1 VQAALPIDLPRLLP
15 GTPLGKLTLVQSQ
28 DRTAAFFRDLPLFHF
43 RSGDRAGLA
52 LTIAQI
58 ADSDLASHI
67 EIANA
72 LGLHRNTVGRVQ
84 QRYVAGGLGALVPAK
99 RGPKGPH
106 KLTPEI
112 LALLQERRDLS
123 STKLS
128 RLIAEQTDTQLSAA
142 YIRQLRGQLP
152 ELQAKL
158 ELATAEQDTIQ
169 PEIARSASAAP
180 QTVQEESPEPEPAS
194 VLAEPLAP
202 EPEPLLS
209 QQVRGRYMGAALYF
223 TALQVLDLVK
233 IAGGCFRIAA
243 SERFGLRATTLSL
256 FFLAL
261 LDLPT
266 VEAAK
271 YLRRREFGALIGTQ
285 RAPAVKTLRR
295 KLAEL
300 VPQGRSVEFGQRLA
314 RRLVEQ
320 SLVATAAL
328 YVDGHMKV
336 YTGKR
341 KLGKTWNTQRR
352 LPLPGFNSFFV
363 GDAGGRP
370 LLFLTEEAGVSLTQA
385 MPEIVEAIRGA
396 LGNRRFTVVFDRGG
410 FDGKL
415 FQWLDGEG
423 VDFITY
429 QVGTAKLEDHAFR
442 RHRARLEGQR
452 CYFELAEDVVKV
464 NRLGPWRRIVV
475 RRPDGYQLP
484 ILTSSRAPAAS
495 IVALADKRWRQEN
508 FFKYM
513 RQHKGLD
520 QIASYQF
527 EEVSGDRQLPNPAR
541 GQLQGQIRSLARELE
556 QQRAALGKAVLQQPD
571 PQQLAQASA
580 AISALQDQLAELRRS
595 LRNAPSHV
603 PADQAPR
610 RDRLKLEQK
619 TILDR
624 FKLTA
629 YQAEQWMLERLL
641 VHYPNH
647 HDAHALLRDFAQLS
661 GDMRFQGGRI
671 QITLDPP
678 DTPSHRQALA
688 ALCAELSQYHAVFPG
703 TDIPVEYHVAV
714 HHSQALP

>member
-1 VQAALPIDLPRLLP
+1 
-15 GTPLGKLTLVQSQ
+15 
-28 DRTAAFFRDLPLFHF
+28 
-43 RSGDRAGLA
+43 
-52 LTIAQI
+52 
-58 ADSDLASHI
+58 
-67 EIANA
+67 
-72 LGLHRNTVGRVQ
+72 
-84 QRYVAGGLGALVPAK
+84 
-99 RGPKGPH
+99 
-106 KLTPEI
+106 
-112 LALLQERRDLS
+112 
-123 STKLS
+123 
-128 RLIAEQTDTQLSAA
+128 
-142 YIRQLRGQLP
+142 
-152 ELQAKL
+152 
-158 ELATAEQDTIQ
+158 
-169 PEIARSASAAP
+169 
-180 QTVQEESPEPEPAS
+180 
-194 VLAEPLAP
+194 
-202 EPEPLLS
+202 
-209 QQVRGRYMGAALYF
+209 MGAALYF

-233 IAGGCFRIAA
+233 IAGGCFRLGA

-266 VEAAK
+266 IEAAK

-336 YTGKR
+336 YAGKR

-423 VDFITY
+423 IDFITY

-442 RHRARLEGQR
+442 RRRARLEGQR

-484 ILTSSRAPAAS
+484 ILTSSLAPAAS

-541 GQLQGQIRSLARELE
+541 GQLQRQIRSLARELE
-556 QQRAALGKAVLQQPD
+556 QQRADLGKAVLQQPD

-580 AISALQDQLAELRRS
+580 AISALQDQLAELRSS

-610 RDRLKLEQK
+610 RDFLKLEQK

-678 DTPSHRQALA
+678 DTPSHCRALA
-688 ALCAELSQYHAVFPG
+688 ALCADLNQYQAVFPG